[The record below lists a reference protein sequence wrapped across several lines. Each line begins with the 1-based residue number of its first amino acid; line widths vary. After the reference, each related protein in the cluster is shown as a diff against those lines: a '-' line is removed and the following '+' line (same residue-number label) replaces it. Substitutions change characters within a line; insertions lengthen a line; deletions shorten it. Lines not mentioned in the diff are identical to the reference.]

1 MRTTALLASLAFF
14 FVACGGQDNPL
25 ASTPREKPLQAD
37 EDTTAATCGTR
48 IVIQGGQVSIHGV
61 ESVETSGAVQTVPD
75 DTLGGGEPLS
85 VSASGI
91 HFIDFRIGT
100 KRSTID
106 ATWIEARG
114 GWAYYDSLITDE
126 SVLGVYMRLYN
137 LSGSDGEWPAFDDYA
152 GANFPAGSRPTAT
165 VNGASNELFITDSEG
180 LLEFK
185 IEGTQWTSYEVAL
198 LIQE

>member
-1 MRTTALLASLAFF
+1 M
-14 FVACGGQDNPL
+14 
-25 ASTPREKPLQAD
+25 
-37 EDTTAATCGTR
+37 
-48 IVIQGGQVSIHGV
+48 
-61 ESVETSGAVQTVPD
+61 QTVSG
-75 DTLGGGEPLS
+75 DTLGGGDPLS

-100 KRSTID
+100 KRSTVG

-114 GWAYYDSLITDE
+114 GWAYYDSLITAE

-152 GANFPAGSRPTAT
+152 SANFAADNRPTAT
-165 VNGASNELFITDSEG
+165 VNGSSNELFISDSEG

-185 IEGTQWTSYEVAL
+185 IEGTRWNQHEVAL